1 MRYYELILSEAVG
14 LKGARMGEI
23 YTDPNGVEYTFQK
36 WHWQFPADKDT
47 YDSQEE
53 IEQDILKQ
61 TDNDKEKIMWVNQWN
76 PRNKSFAYAEFKND
90 DNQTLLIGKFFL
102 RKNPNNTISDTEA
115 NQASGLRAG
124 TKDKKASHVVKAESN
139 LKPLQVGIADERAR
153 SVPSIIKAVST
164 HSQGNMLVDALNS
177 AVNGE
182 EIVYTAGASLAP
194 ALQDDFGE
202 VLSPVAMISG
212 HSKVQGTF
220 QQAVTDVFKGAD
232 LRGALI
238 KYPVSLIN
246 GLVDSYII
254 KDGMELA
261 VSSKGK
267 QGAKGS
273 INNIYDAKQ
282 DSLQT
287 STGRAYV
294 KKFPE
299 AVEILDICKKESS
312 KAAIT
317 LGLRYNLINSAEASA
332 LSALM
337 EKPRDP
343 ARQLLGD
350 PSNPEKTVKSIPE
363 DLKKVPKELQRIFN
377 IGGYKNGSYVGFI
390 CLARVARMVA
400 DHVNADP
407 KIDFGEAIRSFLN
420 SSAMVQVKTV
430 VKTNGDDAVVS
441 QINVIYPPN
450 FTEKARMESNWMSG
464 RQIKGG
470 FSFSMPR
477 S

>member
-1 MRYYELILSEAVG
+1 MRFHELVFTEAVG

-23 YTDPNGVEYTFQK
+23 YTDPNGIEYTFQK
-36 WHWQFPADKDT
+36 WHWQFPLNKDT

-53 IEQDILKQ
+53 IEKDILQQ
-61 TDNDKEKIMWVNQWN
+61 TGNDKEKIKWINQWV
-76 PRNKSFAYAEFKND
+76 PKFKSFAFAEFKND
-90 DNQTLLIGKFFL
+90 DNETILIGKFFL
-102 RKNPNNTISDTEA
+102 KKNPNNTISDTEA
-115 NQASGLRAG
+115 NQVSGLRAG
-124 TKDKKASHVVKAESN
+124 TKDKKASHVVKAESL

-153 SVPSIIKAVST
+153 SVPAIIKAVST
-164 HSQGNMLVDALNS
+164 HNQGKMLVDALNS
-177 AVNGE
+177 ATNGE
-182 EIVYTAGASLAP
+182 EIIFRGGAPLSP

-212 HSKVQGTF
+212 HPKVQGSF

-246 GLVDSYII
+246 GLVDSYIT
-254 KDGMELA
+254 KDGIELA

-273 INNIYDAKQ
+273 INNIYDAKE
-282 DSLQT
+282 DALQT

-294 KKFPE
+294 KQFPE
-299 AVEILDICKKESS
+299 AVEILNVCKNESW

-317 LGLRYNLINSAEASA
+317 LGLKYKLISSTEAST
-332 LSALM
+332 LSSLM
-337 EKPRDP
+337 KVPRDP
-343 ARQLLGD
+343 AQQLIGD
-350 PSNPEKTVKSIPE
+350 PKKPDKTVKSIPN

-377 IGGYKNGSYVGFI
+377 MGGYKSGSYVGFI
-390 CLARVARMVA
+390 CLARVARLVA

-407 KIDFGEAIRSFLN
+407 KINFGEAIRSFLN
-420 SSAMVQVKTV
+420 SSAMVQVKSV
-430 VKTNGDDAVVS
+430 VRPKGQDAIVT

-450 FTEKARMESNWMSG
+450 FTEKAKMESNWMSG

-470 FSFSMPR
+470 FSFSMPK

>member
-1 MRYYELILSEAVG
+1 
-14 LKGARMGEI
+14 
-23 YTDPNGVEYTFQK
+23 
-36 WHWQFPADKDT
+36 
-47 YDSQEE
+47 
-53 IEQDILKQ
+53 
-61 TDNDKEKIMWVNQWN
+61 
-76 PRNKSFAYAEFKND
+76 
-90 DNQTLLIGKFFL
+90 
-102 RKNPNNTISDTEA
+102 
-115 NQASGLRAG
+115 
-124 TKDKKASHVVKAESN
+124 
-139 LKPLQVGIADERAR
+139 
-153 SVPSIIKAVST
+153 
-164 HSQGNMLVDALNS
+164 
-177 AVNGE
+177 
-182 EIVYTAGASLAP
+182 
-194 ALQDDFGE
+194 
-202 VLSPVAMISG
+202 
-212 HSKVQGTF
+212 
-220 QQAVTDVFKGAD
+220 
-232 LRGALI
+232 
-238 KYPVSLIN
+238 
-246 GLVDSYII
+246 
-254 KDGMELA
+254 MELA

-282 DSLQT
+282 DALQT

-299 AVEILDICKKESS
+299 AVEILDICKKESW

-317 LGLRYNLINSAEASA
+317 LGLKYNLINSSEASA
-332 LSALM
+332 LSSLM

-400 DHVNADP
+400 DYVNGDP

-430 VKTNGDDAVVS
+430 VKTKGEDAVVS